1 MHVLDHGGN
10 LIDACSLAAIASLLH
25 FRRADVSVSGEKVTV
40 HTVAERAP
48 VPLSVHHIPVCVTF
62 GILDGVSGPRT
73 PHTHAQFPAK
83 CGLVPG
89 THGAHGSLV
98 VAIRVAGGQAHC

>member
-10 LIDACSLAAIASLLH
+10 LIDACALAAIASLLH
-25 FRRADVSVSGEKVTV
+25 FRRADVSVVGEKVTV

-62 GILDGVSGPRT
+62 GILDGVSWGQLER
-73 PHTHAQFPAK
+73 QV
-83 CGLVPG
+83 GG
-89 THGAHGSLV
+89 
-98 VAIRVAGGQAHC
+98 RVLRSADT